1 MCRRFIGELYKLKVL
16 TVSNLYALCDRFIG
30 ELYKLKVLT
39 VSNLYAL
46 CHRFIGELYKLKV
59 LTVSNLYA
67 LCDRFI
73 GELYKLKVLTVSN
86 LYALCDRFIGELY
99 KLKVLTV
106 SNLYALCH
114 RFIGEL
120 YKLKVLTEKI
130 MHDCLM
136 KLLRS
141 NDEEDM
147 ECLCRLLT
155 TIGKDIDHDKA
166 KTEVDQYF
174 QQIHNLIK
182 AHCTSARVRFML
194 QDVVEL
200 RRSKWVPRRD
210 DNAPKTIDQIHQEAQ
225 AQQVQQKLAMSQQK
239 VVDLP
244 RPTRGSGS
252 RGGEWGGR

>member
-1 MCRRFIGELYKLKVL
+1 VC
-16 TVSNLYALCDRFIG
+16 C
-30 ELYKLKVLT
+30 
-39 VSNLYAL
+39 
-46 CHRFIGELYKLKV
+46 
-59 LTVSNLYA
+59 
-67 LCDRFI
+67 
-73 GELYKLKVLTVSN
+73 
-86 LYALCDRFIGELY
+86 
-99 KLKVLTV
+99 
-106 SNLYALCH
+106 

-166 KTEVDQYF
+166 KREVDLYF
-174 QQIHNLIK
+174 QQIEKLIK
-182 AHCTSARVRFML
+182 GQRKSARVRFML

-225 AQQVQQKLAMSQQK
+225 QQQVQQKQQMLAQK
-239 VVDLP
+239 VTDLP
-244 RPTRGSGS
+244 KPTRGSGS
-252 RGGEWGGR
+252 RGGGSLDNKIIMYMFCLLFHLVLR

>member
-1 MCRRFIGELYKLKVL
+1 MCRRFKGELYKLKML
-16 TVSNLYALCDRFIG
+16 TVSNLYALCD
-30 ELYKLKVLT
+30 
-39 VSNLYAL
+39 
-46 CHRFIGELYKLKV
+46 
-59 LTVSNLYA
+59 
-67 LCDRFI
+67 
-73 GELYKLKVLTVSN
+73 
-86 LYALCDRFIGELY
+86 
-99 KLKVLTV
+99 
-106 SNLYALCH
+106 

-252 RGGEWGGR
+252 RGGECWGWGR